1 MTKKIMTAEE
11 YIRKSVLQYPSLYA
25 GGGWRN
31 VKLKVLDHVFNTI
44 GNGVELEHFA
54 MDPVEDVR
62 IDKLIDASE
71 LAYAYP
77 FMRTCGGIIRGDGDF
92 EVIMLD
98 EIQEYKYKGF
108 VYFMEFN
115 VIPKYSPYPNF
126 RPQYTSIYPGNN
138 LAELLTDESWRVA
151 ARMFYSACEQF
162 FQDDERVREYNHAFP
177 SNNPYADRQQALW
190 HLGKFMTLGSV
201 DAVNDYYKGDVK
213 FEGSVDSQ
221 EDIYNFFCRRWEA
234 ERVKNIQF
242 CSHMLKDIIGEN

>member
-1 MTKKIMTAEE
+1 MTNKIMTAEE

-31 VKLKVLDHVFNTI
+31 VKLKVLDHVFNVI
-44 GNGVELEHFA
+44 GNGVQMKHFA
-54 MDPVEDVR
+54 MDPIEDAR
-62 IDKLIDASE
+62 IDKLIDVSE
-71 LAYAYP
+71 LAYAY
-77 FMRTCGGIIRGDGDF
+77 RSVRECGGIPIGDGDF

-242 CSHMLKDIIGEN
+242 CSHMLNDIIGGN